1 MRTIIAYCI
10 PSLHNV
16 GGMERIITFKANY
29 FAEQFNFDVYI
40 ILTDGKEKEPCYN
53 LSNNVTVI
61 NLDVNFNDLYG
72 KPLWNRVFLY
82 LWKQFIYRRRL
93 TDCLKKIK
101 ADITISTLRREINF
115 IGSINDGSLK
125 IGEIHF
131 CRENYR
137 DFKLE
142 KLPGFAKRIFKYLWM
157 RQLISNI
164 RKLDKFVVLTNEDKQ
179 KWNEIDQNKI
189 MTIYNPV
196 SSSSQQFSS
205 CENKRVIAAGRYSLE
220 KGFDLLTEAWKYVNE
235 KHPDWTL
242 HIYGDGDRTDLEKRI
257 NRLKLTNSFIAN
269 GKTNAIT
276 EKYLESSI
284 FVLSSRW
291 EGMPLV
297 LIEAMSLGVAP
308 VSFACPSGPRDIIT
322 HGIDGLL
329 VENGNIEMLAEN
341 ICYLIENEEKRKEM
355 GRNARESVKRFDA
368 KVIMSQWKELFE
380 MLIIEKS

>member
-1 MRTIIAYCI
+1 M
-10 PSLHNV
+10 
-16 GGMERIITFKANY
+16 
-29 FAEQFNFDVYI
+29 
-40 ILTDGKEKEPCYN
+40 
-53 LSNNVTVI
+53 
-61 NLDVNFNDLYG
+61 
-72 KPLWNRVFLY
+72 
-82 LWKQFIYRRRL
+82 
-93 TDCLKKIK
+93 
-101 ADITISTLRREINF
+101 INF

-142 KLPGFAKRIFKYLWM
+142 KLPGFAKKIFKYLWM